1 MRDEGEEYARATWLY
16 LAYAAAII
24 VTVMVLASCSAHSY
38 PVTHGAAR
46 AQKAQQQRIQSA
58 FP

>member
-1 MRDEGEEYARATWLY
+1 MRDQGEEYARAIWLY

-38 PVTHGAAR
+38 PVTHGAAK
-46 AQKAQQQRIQSA
+46 AQKSQQAKLQSQ